1 MRTGRPYAR
10 SFHGR
15 APRGRRVDLAQ
26 LEMTEKAKRARI
38 GSGMFAG
45 AELPCL
51 AAFGAFTA
59 CLILALNLATADA
72 RL

>member
-1 MRTGRPYAR
+1 
-10 SFHGR
+10 
-15 APRGRRVDLAQ
+15 
-26 LEMTEKAKRARI
+26 MTEKAKRARI

-59 CLILALNLATADA
+59 CLILALNMATADA